1 MVARG
6 RPQVHCGCVLPHL
19 PEKRAVARQGVQ
31 DESPTIRTRI
41 YQARGQR
48 RVRLTQ
54 GLLLER
60 AYLRRCKPSRAARV
74 LSLSLK
80 RSDSLV
86 QYIEAESATIMTS
99 NARIEGKFNVSRS
112 LDLQTTNQ
120 PIEAEVTLSY
130 DALTQGD
137 ASTNLTLHTANA

>member
-1 MVARG
+1 M
-6 RPQVHCGCVLPHL
+6 
-19 PEKRAVARQGVQ
+19 
-31 DESPTIRTRI
+31 
-41 YQARGQR
+41 
-48 RVRLTQ
+48 
-54 GLLLER
+54 
-60 AYLRRCKPSRAARV
+60 
-74 LSLSLK
+74 
-80 RSDSLV
+80 